1 MNINPI
7 NFYSQNQVSSNNKAE
22 VGFIFNQ
29 PASDCF
35 IKSKNVSFTALSNAE
50 LRQQKVDVYMKDLST
65 KLSSPKFSISD
76 ISNSIS
82 KHSRN
87 VRVKPLNQAPKELLF
102 SKSIHGLYS
111 VELAY
116 NSSENRLFF
125 PKQNRNFY
133 VRTESLKEELGN
145 IGVFV
150 NSVHEFT
157 HVLQY
162 DAENANQLGIF
173 NSYIQKNKA
182 DIDEALKQV
191 SVVSS
196 IVNSVEESVARPF
209 IDTLVQNE
217 DLAYNRLQM
226 GRIDMFDWL
235 CRKNKITDFE
245 EYVNEK
251 ITVGIKKAEEEQSI
265 QIDKKLFFDATINH
279 FEKEI
284 EAYQNENKA
293 FKMCLGV
300 DSPRALTRTQ
310 LYKKS
315 IEVIKKI
322 SSEEN

>member
-50 LRQQKVDVYMKDLST
+50 LRQQKVDSFMKDLST
-65 KLSSPKFSISD
+65 KLNSPKFSISD
-76 ISNSIS
+76 ISSSIS
-82 KHSRN
+82 KYSKN
-87 VRVKPLNQAPKELLF
+87 VKVKPLNQAPKELLF
-102 SKSIHGLYS
+102 SKSLQGLYS
-111 VELAY
+111 VELTY
-116 NSSENRLFF
+116 NSSENKLFI

-133 VRTESLKEELGN
+133 VRTETLKEELGN
-145 IGVFV
+145 IWVFV

-162 DAENANQLGIF
+162 DCENATQLGIF
-173 NSYIQKNKA
+173 NSYIQKNKS
-182 DIDEALKQV
+182 DIDEALNQV
-191 SVVSS
+191 SVVSAT
-196 IVNSVEESVARPF
+196 VHALEESIARPF
-209 IDTLVQNE
+209 IDTLAQYE
-217 DLAYNRLQM
+217 ELAFNRLQM
-226 GRIDMFDWL
+226 GKNDMFDWL

-245 EYVNEK
+245 EYINEK
-251 ITVGIKKAEEEQSI
+251 IAVGIKNIEEEQGI
-265 QIDKKLFFDATINH
+265 QIDKKLFFDIAINN

-293 FKMCLGV
+293 FKMCLGL
-300 DSPRALTRTQ
+300 DSPRSLTRIQ

-315 IEVIKKI
+315 IEVMKNIRQ
-322 SSEEN
+322 E